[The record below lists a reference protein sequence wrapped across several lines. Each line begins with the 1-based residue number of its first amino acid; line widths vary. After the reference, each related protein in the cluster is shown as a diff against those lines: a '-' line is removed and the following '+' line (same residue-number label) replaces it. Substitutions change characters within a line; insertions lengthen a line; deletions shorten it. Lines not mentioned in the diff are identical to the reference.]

1 MASYHSSFT
10 YLNKNSSGE
19 GFIIASFEPDSGFV
33 DTYLNMDQITT
44 DSYDGAKKFLYGNR
58 YNSQAT
64 ISVTLIKPD
73 GTAFSEAENRLIL
86 KWLSGSRQAS
96 WLDFYVSD
104 TLAYSFLGNFTS
116 FQQQKQDAKVIGIQ
130 ATFTSIN
137 PWAWSASQNIVCGF
151 QEEMLEISEDGILY
165 RNSLES
171 SNLGLDENGV
181 LYNDRLEENM
191 PFSINEYGIIF
202 NEGDNEVVVIDNL
215 SDDLY
220 TYTNLNVTCFNQK
233 GGEFVLENQTLGE
246 KTIVSGLSDNEEVVL
261 AAGQFIISSIPNKVF
276 GNDFNF
282 VWPRLCPGVN
292 KLTIGGGSVGTAQ
305 FAYRYPMKVGDCA
318 MDVENLGLN
327 PMCEGKISGAIGS
340 ADGVTF
346 IGREN
351 ITLTDVSTMKPYEV
365 SVVDGYLSFDIA
377 DETNNHDSFALF
389 NTGSENGTMNDI
401 LIKNS
406 YMYFSR
412 GYKSNS
418 KNARE
423 CLVFVDE
430 NTNLPYKIIAQG
442 DSLYISQI

>member
-10 YLNKNSSGE
+10 YLGKNSSGE
-19 GFIIASFEPDSGFV
+19 GFIVASFEPDRGFV
-33 DTYLNMDQITT
+33 DTYLGMDQVTT
-44 DSYDGAKKFLYGNR
+44 DSYDGSKKFIYGNR

-64 ISVTLIKPD
+64 ISITLVKPD
-73 GTAFSEAENRLIL
+73 GTAFSEAENRLIFR
-86 KWLSGSRQAS
+86 WLSGSRQAS

-104 TLAYSFLGNFTS
+104 ALAYSFLGNFTS

-137 PWAWSASQNIVCGF
+137 PWAWSASQNIQCGF
-151 QEEMLEISEDGILY
+151 HEEMLEINENGVLY
-165 RNSLES
+165 RNILED
-171 SNLGLDENGV
+171 SNLGLDNDGV
-181 LYNDRLEENM
+181 LYNDKVEENM
-191 PFSINEYGIIF
+191 PFSINEYGVIF

-246 KTIVSGLSDNEEVVL
+246 KTIVSGLSDNEEVVI
-261 AAGQFIISSIPNKVF
+261 AAGQFIVSSIPNKVF

-282 VWPRLCPGVN
+282 VWPRLCPGEN

-327 PMCEGKISGAIGS
+327 PMCEGKISGAVGS
-340 ADGVTF
+340 ADGVTV

-351 ITLTDVSTMKPYEV
+351 ITLTDVFTGAPYEV
-365 SVVDGYLSFDIA
+365 SVADGHLAFTMV
-377 DETNNHDSFALF
+377 EEVNNHDSFTLIDV
-389 NTGSENGTMNDI
+389 NSGDGTMNNI
-401 LIKNS
+401 IIHNG
-406 YMYFSR
+406 YMYLSE
-412 GYKSNS
+412 GYQGGA

-430 NTNLPYKIIAQG
+430 PSHLPYKIIAQD